1 MHPSVKIGA
10 FLNNN
15 TSLTLK
21 KSSKVVLCCI
31 SVREFRVYYCYY
43 FIFNGLFSLSLQ
55 LFRKFIPST
64 HNLLTQCLSIRKGF
78 LNVNVFIRVG

>member
-1 MHPSVKIGA
+1 MHLSSQTGA

-31 SVREFRVYYCYY
+31 SAREFRVCYWYYLYA
-43 FIFNGLFSLSLQ
+43 LQ
-55 LFRKFIPST
+55 HS
-64 HNLLTQCLSIRKGF
+64 
-78 LNVNVFIRVG
+78 